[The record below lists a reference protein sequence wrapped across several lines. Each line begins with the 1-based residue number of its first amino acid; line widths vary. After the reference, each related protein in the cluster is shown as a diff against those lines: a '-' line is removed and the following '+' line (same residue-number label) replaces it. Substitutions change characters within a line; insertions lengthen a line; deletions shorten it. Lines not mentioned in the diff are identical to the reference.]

1 MDAAGEQV
9 EEVPVIRIYGSTPAG
24 QKTCLHIHGVGTS
37 FSAAVAHCSSHF
49 AMFIRL
55 IRAVVS
61 VSYDGINSSERA

>member
-37 FSAAVAHCSSHF
+37 FSPASLFSPFRRVYSIDSSGSFGCHF
-49 AMFIRL
+49 
-55 IRAVVS
+55 
-61 VSYDGINSSERA
+61 SERA